1 MPKIVVVK
9 SVEGKIE
16 DSRVIEGELTNI
28 VKEIARRTLEEWN
41 PEKSDFTIIKARYE
55 LRYKLP
61 ISPDLYDIIDELN
74 LEKFREENNLIVV
87 VPVYTISFDNEW
99 LEDKYHDKAIYVV
112 TYYIDEEEK
121 KQIEE
126 YAAETTKAPKGFQQG
141 GLELSLT
148 EEDIARL
155 EAGLEEEVQ
164 TSKPKKY
171 KSRRSKRKSK

>member
-16 DSRVIEGELTNI
+16 DSRIVEGELASI
-28 VKEIARRTLEEWN
+28 VKEIARKTLEEWD

-61 ISPDLYDIIDELN
+61 ISPDLYDTINELN
-74 LEKFREENNLIVV
+74 LEMFREENNLIVI
-87 VPVYTISFDNEW
+87 VPVYTISFNNEW

-126 YAAETTKAPKGFQQG
+126 YAAETTKAPKEFQQG
-141 GLELSLT
+141 SLGLTLT
-148 EEDIARL
+148 EEDIAKL
-155 EAGLEEEVQ
+155 EAGLEEEATQ
-164 TSKPKKY
+164 TSRKRRTSRSRKK
-171 KSRRSKRKSK
+171 K

>member
-16 DSRVIEGELTNI
+16 DSRIVEGRLPDV
-28 VKEIARRTLEEWN
+28 VKEIARKTLEEWD

-74 LEKFREENNLIVV
+74 LEKFREGNNLIVV

-99 LEDKYHDKAIYVV
+99 LEDKYHDKAVYVV

-126 YAAETTKAPKGFQQG
+126 YAVETTKAPKEFQQESP
-141 GLELSLT
+141 GLTLT
-148 EEDIARL
+148 EEDIAKL
-155 EAGLEEEVQ
+155 EAGLEEEAQ
-164 TSKPKKY
+164 TSRKRRTSRKK
-171 KSRRSKRKSK
+171 K